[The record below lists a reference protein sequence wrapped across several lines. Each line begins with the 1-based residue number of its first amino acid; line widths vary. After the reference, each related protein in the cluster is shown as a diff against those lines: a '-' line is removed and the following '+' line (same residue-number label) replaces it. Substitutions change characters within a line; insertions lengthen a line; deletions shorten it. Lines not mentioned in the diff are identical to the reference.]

1 MIARRA
7 AVALCVATLAAA
19 ASHVDAQTLASRV
32 DAVRD
37 GIVIVSYAGRLGVC
51 GDGGGLILFG
61 NQTYSFGDSFG
72 HYRGIT
78 PRCVAG
84 PVQVTIG
91 RAAGETVSIRTRVG
105 GRLTPAAGEASLAV
119 PAREG
124 AAYFFA
130 RSHEGIG
137 RRNAEQALIAAVVA
151 DSVSVTAPL
160 VGVIRDANAR
170 LDLRQFAA
178 MLLGDADEPDSRPAL
193 RAVISDADL
202 PRDLR
207 GSAIMGLGQRDLVL
221 ADAEFLE
228 RLYPSLNSTLRDN
241 VLLALSRSD
250 DPRVYHWLTAKAL
263 DANESMAMRKQALF
277 WAGQGAMPSSDLVA
291 LYERLDSREL
301 KEHFTFVLSQ
311 RRDERAVDKLIDV
324 VNRERDMTVR
334 KQALFWLGQSKDP
347 KAQTFLR
354 DLILR
359 GDR

>member
-1 MIARRA
+1 VISKVAVSVA
-7 AVALCVATLAAA
+7 ALAAA
-19 ASHVDAQTLASRV
+19 VSPIGAQTLASRV

-37 GIVIVSYAGRLGVC
+37 GIVIVSYAGRPEIC
-51 GDGGGLILFG
+51 GDGSSMIQFG
-61 NQTYSFGDSFG
+61 NQTYSFGDRFG
-72 HYRGIT
+72 HGTGIT
-78 PRCVAG
+78 PRCEAG
-84 PVQVTIG
+84 PVQVSIG
-91 RAAGETVSIRTRVG
+91 RAGGETVSIRTRVG
-105 GRLTPAAGEASLAV
+105 GRLTPSAGETSLAV

-130 RSHEGIG
+130 RSHELIG
-137 RRNAEQALIAAVVA
+137 RRNTEQALIAAVVA

-178 MLLGDADEPDSRPAL
+178 MLLGDVDEPDSRPAL

-207 GSAIMGLGQRDLVL
+207 GSAIIGFQRDMAL
-221 ADAEFLE
+221 ADAGFLE
-228 RLYPSLNSTLRDN
+228 RLYPSLESTLRDN

-263 DANESMAMRKQALF
+263 DANESIAMRKQALF
-277 WAGQGAMPSSDLVA
+277 WAGQGAMPSYDLVA
-291 LYERLDSREL
+291 LYERLDSPEL
-301 KEHFTFVLSQ
+301 REHFTFVLSQ

-324 VNRERDMTVR
+324 VNHERDVTVR

-347 KAQTFLR
+347 KAQAYLR

>member
-1 MIARRA
+1 MTGRRA
-7 AVALCVATLAAA
+7 AALAALAAA
-19 ASHVDAQTLASRV
+19 VSPVGAQTLASRV

-37 GIVIVSYAGRLGVC
+37 GIVIVSYAGRPEIC
-51 GDGGGLILFG
+51 GDGSSSIQFG
-61 NQTYSFGDSFG
+61 RQIYSFGDRFG
-72 HYRGIT
+72 HVAGIT
-78 PRCVAG
+78 PRCEAG
-84 PVQVTIG
+84 PVQVSIG
-91 RAAGETVSIRTRVG
+91 RAGGETVSIRTRVG
-105 GRLTPAAGEASLAV
+105 GRLTPSAGETSLAV

-130 RSHEGIG
+130 RSHELIG

-151 DSVSVTAPL
+151 DSVTVTAPL

-178 MLLGDADEPDSRPAL
+178 MLLGDIDEPEGRPAL
-193 RAVISDADL
+193 RAVIADADL

-207 GSAIMGLGQRDLVL
+207 GSAIIGFGQRDLAL

-228 RLYPSLNSTLRDN
+228 RLYPSLTSTLRDN

-250 DPRVYHWLTAKAL
+250 DPRAYHWLTAKAL
-263 DANESMAMRKQALF
+263 DSTESMAMRKQALF

-291 LYERLDSREL
+291 VYERLDSREL

-311 RRDERAVDKLIDV
+311 RRDERAIDKLIDV
-324 VNRERDMTVR
+324 VNHERDMTVR
-334 KQALFWLGQSKDP
+334 RQALFWLGQSKEP
-347 KAQTFLR
+347 KAQAFLR
-354 DLILR
+354 DVILR